1 MKILVASLCLFLAA
15 GVNAETMPEA
25 ESDLISGAGIPI
37 YPDAD
42 FVYGNHEL
50 GFRFATSDSPEEVR
64 SWYVEQLGEW
74 SLMNDFGLWA
84 LYDGPKGSSF
94 GELMSNSWVTVV
106 ENEELPVWHS
116 LGEGM
121 TTEIVIYIVN

>member
-15 GVNAETMPEA
+15 GVDAETMPEA
-25 ESDLISGAGIPI
+25 DSDLISAAGIPI

-42 FVYGNHEL
+42 FVYGTHEL

-64 SWYVEQLGEW
+64 SWYLERLEEW
-74 SLMNDFGLWA
+74 SLMNDFGFWA
-84 LYDGPKGSSF
+84 LYDGPKGLSF
-94 GELMSNSWVTVV
+94 GEMISTNRVTVV
-106 ENEELPVWHS
+106 ENEELPGWHS
-116 LGEGM
+116 LEDSM

>member
-1 MKILVASLCLFLAA
+1 MKILAASLCLFLAA

-42 FVYGNHEL
+42 FVYGNREL

-64 SWYVEQLGEW
+64 RWYVEQLGGW
-74 SLMNDFGLWA
+74 SLMDNFGLWA
-84 LYDGPKGSSF
+84 LYDGPEGMNF
-94 GELMSNSWVTVV
+94 GELMSVSQVTVT
-106 ENEELPVWHS
+106 ENDELPGWHS
-116 LGEGM
+116 LDESM
-121 TTEIVIYIVN
+121 TTEIVIQIVK